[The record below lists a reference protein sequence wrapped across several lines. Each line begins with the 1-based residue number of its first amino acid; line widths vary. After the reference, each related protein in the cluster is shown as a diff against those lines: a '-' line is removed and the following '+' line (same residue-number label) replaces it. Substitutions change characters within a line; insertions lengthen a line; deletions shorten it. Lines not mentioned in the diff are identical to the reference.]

1 MTRPWY
7 RAILWGH
14 REKPMNIRDDST
26 LNRVEVDMLSR
37 TIHLHGD
44 DGEYMKVDDSDSDQF
59 TNMCTFI
66 NETLP
71 EDMITYTY

>member
-1 MTRPWY
+1 LTAHRY
-7 RAILWGH
+7 RAILGWYW
-14 REKPMNIRDDST
+14 RLPMNIRDNST

-44 DGEYMKVDDSDSDQF
+44 DGEYLKLHEPDAQDF
-59 TNMCTFI
+59 TNMCAFI
-66 NETLP
+66 NDSLT

>member
-1 MTRPWY
+1 
-7 RAILWGH
+7 
-14 REKPMNIRDDST
+14 
-26 LNRVEVDMLSR
+26 MLSR

-44 DGEYMKVDDSDSDQF
+44 DGEYLKVDDSNSDQF
-59 TNMCTFI
+59 TSMCAFI